1 MNIHDWTRIHQ
12 ALTAEARVWDRS
24 ATLERTH
31 GNESAAQQCDLA
43 AYAIRQAIAK
53 VAEAAA
59 APERAA

>member
-1 MNIHDWTRIHQ
+1 MNIHDWTRVYR

-24 ATLERTH
+24 AKLERTY

>member
-1 MNIHDWTRIHQ
+1 MNIHDWTRVYR
-12 ALTAEARVWDRS
+12 ALTAEAHVWDRS
-24 ATLERTH
+24 ANLERTH

-59 APERAA
+59 APEIAA